1 MTNWL
6 ATTII
11 VVSLL
16 GAAYSLVTALR
27 DRAMDWG
34 HLVAL
39 GVVEV
44 LLVLQAVLG
53 FLKLADDEGPRDS
66 ATFIGYMLGILLI
79 PAAGAGWGM
88 LERSRWGPG
97 VIVVACLTPIALARS
112 AGVRLSTAS
121 PRCCW
126 ARANFSAWRP
136 TRHSL
141 APSRAKARLSQK
153 SWNLRWRSPA

>member
-16 GAAYSLVTALR
+16 GAAYSLVAVLR

-34 HLVAL
+34 HLIAL
-39 GVVEV
+39 GLVEV

-53 FLKLADDEGPRDS
+53 FVKLADDQGPKDS
-66 ATFIGYMLGILLI
+66 ATFVGYLLGILLI

-97 VIVVACLTPIALARS
+97 VIVVACLSVAVMI
-112 AGVRLSTAS
+112 VRMDQIWTGDV
-121 PRCCW
+121 
-126 ARANFSAWRP
+126 
-136 TRHSL
+136 
-141 APSRAKARLSQK
+141 
-153 SWNLRWRSPA
+153 

>member
-16 GAAYSLVTALR
+16 GAAYGLVATLR

-34 HLVAL
+34 HLIAL

-44 LLVLQAVLG
+44 LLILQVVLG

-79 PAAGAGWGM
+79 PAAGAGWGV
-88 LERSRWGPG
+88 LERSRWGPA
-97 VIVVACLTPIALARS
+97 VIVVACLSVAAMIARMDQIWT
-112 AGVRLSTAS
+112 GNV
-121 PRCCW
+121 
-126 ARANFSAWRP
+126 
-136 TRHSL
+136 
-141 APSRAKARLSQK
+141 
-153 SWNLRWRSPA
+153 